1 VLALLFGAK
10 SAVYQAVGG
19 RLEEGVVALVA
30 AALLF
35 LLPVDWKQ
43 PRGALGW
50 REAAEIDWGTILLFG
65 GGLSLGGLMYSTGL
79 AERAARALLGAAGEP
94 SVWTI
99 TALAILV
106 TTVVTET
113 TSNTA
118 SASMVV
124 PVVIAVSKAAG
135 VSPVAP
141 ALGATLAAS
150 LAFMLP
156 VSTPPNAIVYGS
168 GRVSLTS
175 MLRAGFWMDVLSF
188 FAVLLL
194 LRGLVPLLGLWMG

>member
-1 VLALLFGAK
+1 
-10 SAVYQAVGG
+10 
-19 RLEEGVVALVA
+19 
-30 AALLF
+30 
-35 LLPVDWKQ
+35 
-43 PRGALGW
+43 
-50 REAAEIDWGTILLFG
+50 
-65 GGLSLGGLMYSTGL
+65 
-79 AERAARALLGAAGEP
+79 
-94 SVWTI
+94 
-99 TALAILV
+99 
-106 TTVVTET
+106 
-113 TSNTA
+113 
-118 SASMVV
+118 MVV